1 MHCMCQAHH
10 AMTIHGLNPRGR
22 KSNACADLYH
32 QNNSCWKH
40 RWGWGKRS
48 WCVMMCLEAP
58 SRSLQRHGYARNRS
72 KKCAVFCPN
81 CYDCITRLSDFDMT
95 FSHLQ
100 QHAKVVAPSRS
111 RQILDSRCDCGDT
124 GRKKTAARR
133 WSRFANPTLRPK
145 EKCIFSNRFL
155 LFLWFFKTI
164 LMFGTFMTSW
174 IVCADKPGDPEVVP
188 PDLEDYIL
196 NTNTHFYIY

>member
-1 MHCMCQAHH
+1 MHCCMCQGHH
-10 AMTIHGLNPRGR
+10 AMTIHGLDPRGR

-40 RWGWGKRS
+40 RWGWGMLRTPLKRS

-72 KKCAVFCPN
+72 KKCVAFCPIWLH
-81 CYDCITRLSDFDMT
+81 YTADFDMT

-111 RQILDSRCDCGDT
+111 RQILDSRCDCAGI

-145 EKCIFSNRFL
+145 EKGIFSNRFL
-155 LFLWFFKTI
+155 LFLRFFKTI
-164 LMFGTFMTSW
+164 LMFGTFMNRVRRRARWPWSCTPRS
-174 IVCADKPGDPEVVP
+174 GR
-188 PDLEDYIL
+188 L
-196 NTNTHFYIY
+196 HFKL

>member
-1 MHCMCQAHH
+1 MWLHTFIADALLHMSSASCHDY
-10 AMTIHGLNPRGR
+10 GR
-22 KSNACADLYH
+22 KSNACADLYR

-40 RWGWGKRS
+40 RWGWGMLKTPLKRS
-48 WCVMMCLEAP
+48 WCVMMCLEAL

-72 KKCAVFCPN
+72 K
-81 CYDCITRLSDFDMT
+81 RLFDFDMT

-111 RQILDSRCDCGDT
+111 RQILDSRCDCAGI

-145 EKCIFSNRFL
+145 EKCKFSNRFL
-155 LFLWFFKTI
+155 LFLLI
-164 LMFGTFMTSW
+164 L
-174 IVCADKPGDPEVVP
+174 
-188 PDLEDYIL
+188 
-196 NTNTHFYIY
+196 

>member
-111 RQILDSRCDCGDT
+111 RQINVYFQTVFFCFSDSLKPFWCLEPSWLHESCAPT
-124 GRKKTAARR
+124 SQVTLKLYPQIWKT
-133 WSRFANPTLRPK
+133 
-145 EKCIFSNRFL
+145 
-155 LFLWFFKTI
+155 
-164 LMFGTFMTSW
+164 TF
-174 IVCADKPGDPEVVP
+174 
-188 PDLEDYIL
+188 
-196 NTNTHFYIY
+196 